1 MIIIKQIYTYKME
14 QNREIRS
21 IARAFTT
28 NGRTVSGYAIRFNE
42 DSAFMGFTERINP
55 SALPA
60 SMLENADI
68 FAYFNHDWSKVL
80 ARTPNSLKLDLRDDG
95 LYYEFEAPNT
105 QDGNDLLE
113 HIKRGEMYGTSFA
126 FSLPEDGSGEVWTKQ
141 EDGTYMR
148 EIIMFDALYEIS
160 PVYTPAY
167 PTTSVSA
174 RCLEHVRKLE
184 EQNMKEDEKD
194 ELEKDKPQNEESK
207 ADESKEQEKQKE
219 QDKPV
224 ESVESESCESKPD
237 ESKSCGDKPDE
248 SKSCGDK
255 PDETKSC
262 GDKPDECKSCDN
274 EPDEPDEPCEGP
286 QCDKDDDYKENISN
300 RNKMKKQFSLLKAIN
315 DIANN
320 NSLDAVSRAVINAG
334 ADEMRSAGQSFSG
347 QIQLPV
353 ESRAAVTVTNEH
365 DDVIEVQFAD
375 LLTPLRAKNV
385 LVAAGAKYMSGLIG
399 DVQVPIMGAGNVTWE
414 GEVASAKEAGYTF
427 TSKKLQP
434 KRLTAYVDISKQFL
448 VQDSIGAEQ
457 AIRADIVAAINSKLE
472 STILGSAQGSTTT
485 PAGIFY
491 GQTPKKITTFKDIC
505 DLEAS
510 IEDANVIGECKY
522 VMSNKA
528 KAALRNMPKSSKST
542 QLVMENGE
550 VDGTPVLNTSNVE
563 AQNIA
568 YGDWNNLAIGQWGSI
583 DLVVDPYTLA
593 KDGQVRIVIN
603 AFFDAVTLRP
613 EAFAFGTTQ
622 NG

>member
-1 MIIIKQIYTYKME
+1 ME

-42 DSAFMGFTERINP
+42 DSAFMGFTERISP

-80 ARTPNSLKLDLRDDG
+80 ARTPNSLKLDLRSDG

-141 EDGTYMR
+141 EDGTYLR
-148 EIIMFDALYEIS
+148 EIVMFDALYEIS

-184 EQNMKEDEKD
+184 EQNMNEDDKLKD
-194 ELEKDKPQNEESK
+194 GKSVDEPKDTSMDEPKDNENK
-207 ADESKEQEKQKE
+207 KE

-224 ESVESESCESKPD
+224 ESVD
-237 ESKSCGDKPDE
+237 SKSCETKPDE

-262 GDKPDECKSCDN
+262 GDKPDETKSCDN
-274 EPDEPDEPCEGP
+274 EPDEPDDPDEPY
-286 QCDKDDDYKENISN
+286 DKDDDYKENISN

-320 NSLDAVSRAVINAG
+320 RSLDAASQAVINAG

-353 ESRAAVTVTNEH
+353 ESRAAVTVTDEH
-365 DDVIEVQFAD
+365 DDVIEVEFAD

-528 KAALRNMPKSSKST
+528 KAALRNMAKSSKST

-622 NG
+622 TA

>member
-1 MIIIKQIYTYKME
+1 ME

-141 EDGTYMR
+141 EDGTYLR

-174 RCLEHVRKLE
+174 RCLEYVRNTE
-184 EQNMKEDEKD
+184 EQNMKENEKD
-194 ELEKDKPQNEESK
+194 EMEAGKT
-207 ADESKEQEKQKE
+207 ADPNESKEQEKQKE

-224 ESVESESCESKPD
+224 ESVESESCGDKPDETKACGDNDPD

-248 SKSCGDK
+248 SKSC
-255 PDETKSC
+255 
-262 GDKPDECKSCDN
+262 DN
-274 EPDEPDEPCEGP
+274 EPDEMDDPDEMDEPD
-286 QCDKDDDYKENISN
+286 DKDDDYKENISN

-320 NSLDAVSRAVINAG
+320 RSLDAVSQAVINAG

-491 GQTPKKITTFKDIC
+491 GQSPKTITTFKDIC

>member
-1 MIIIKQIYTYKME
+1 ME

-42 DSAFMGFTERINP
+42 DSAFMGFTERISP

-141 EDGTYMR
+141 EDGTYLR
-148 EIIMFDALYEIS
+148 EIVMFDALYEIS

-184 EQNMKEDEKD
+184 EQNMNEDDKLKD
-194 ELEKDKPQNEESK
+194 GKSVDEPKDTSMDEPKDNENK
-207 ADESKEQEKQKE
+207 KE

-224 ESVESESCESKPD
+224 ESVDSKSCETKPD
-237 ESKSCGDKPDE
+237 ESKSYDNDQDESKQDE
-248 SKSCGDK
+248 SKSY
-255 PDETKSC
+255 
-262 GDKPDECKSCDN
+262 DN
-274 EPDEPDEPCEGP
+274 EPDDMDDPDEPY
-286 QCDKDDDYKENISN
+286 DKDDDYKENISN

-320 NSLDAVSRAVINAG
+320 RSLDAASQAVINAG

-353 ESRAAVTVTNEH
+353 ESRAAVTVTDEH
-365 DDVIEVQFAD
+365 DDVIEVEFAD

-528 KAALRNMPKSSKST
+528 KAALRNMAKSSKST

-622 NG
+622 TA

>member
-1 MIIIKQIYTYKME
+1 ME

-42 DSAFMGFTERINP
+42 DSAFMGFTERISP

-80 ARTPNSLKLDLRDDG
+80 ARTPNSLKLDLRNDG

-126 FSLPEDGSGEVWTKQ
+126 FSLPEDGSGEIWTKQ

-148 EIIMFDALYEIS
+148 EIIMFGALYEIS

-174 RCLEHVRKLE
+174 RCLEYVRNIE

-194 ELEKDKPQNEESK
+194 ELEKDESKTDESQDSLNQNEESK
-207 ADESKEQEKQKE
+207 ANESEEQEKQKE

-224 ESVESESCESKPD
+224 ESVESKSDDDKDEDEPNDAQHKD
-237 ESKSCGDKPDE
+237 ESKAAQDQPSE
-248 SKSCGDK
+248 
-255 PDETKSC
+255 
-262 GDKPDECKSCDN
+262 
-274 EPDEPDEPCEGP
+274 EPQP
-286 QCDKDDDYKENISN
+286 DKDEDKKENISN

-315 DIANN
+315 DIAHNR
-320 NSLDAVSRAVINAG
+320 SLDAASQAVINAG
-334 ADEMRSAGQSFSG
+334 ADEMRSAGQSFCG

-353 ESRAAVTVTNEH
+353 ESRAAVTVTDEH
-365 DDVIEVQFAD
+365 DDVIEVEFAD

-568 YGDWNNLAIGQWGSI
+568 YGDWNNLAIGQWGAI

>member
-1 MIIIKQIYTYKME
+1 ME

-42 DSAFMGFTERINP
+42 DSAFMGFTERISP

-68 FAYFNHDWSKVL
+68 FAYFNHDWGKVL
-80 ARTPNSLKLDLRDDG
+80 ARTPNSLKLDLRSDG

-141 EDGTYMR
+141 EDGTYLR
-148 EIIMFDALYEIS
+148 EIVMFDALYEIS

-184 EQNMKEDEKD
+184 EQNMNEDDKLKD
-194 ELEKDKPQNEESK
+194 GKPVDEPKDTSM
-207 ADESKEQEKQKE
+207 DEPKDDENKKE

-224 ESVESESCESKPD
+224 ESVDSKSCETDPD
-237 ESKSCGDKPDE
+237 ESKSCGNKPDE
-248 SKSCGDK
+248 S
-255 PDETKSC
+255 
-262 GDKPDECKSCDN
+262 KSCDN
-274 EPDEPDEPCEGP
+274 EPDEPDEPDEP
-286 QCDKDDDYKENISN
+286 YDKDDDYKENISN

-320 NSLDAVSRAVINAG
+320 RSLDAASQAVINAG

-353 ESRAAVTVTNEH
+353 ESRAAVTVTDEH
-365 DDVIEVQFAD
+365 DDVIEVEFAD

-528 KAALRNMPKSSKST
+528 KAALRNMAKSSKST

-568 YGDWNNLAIGQWGSI
+568 YGDWNNLAIGQWGAI

-622 NG
+622 NA

>member
-1 MIIIKQIYTYKME
+1 ME

-42 DSAFMGFTERINP
+42 DSAFMGFTERISP

-68 FAYFNHDWSKVL
+68 FAYFNHDWGKVL
-80 ARTPNSLKLDLRDDG
+80 ARTPNSLKLDLRNDG

-141 EDGTYMR
+141 EDGTYLR
-148 EIIMFDALYEIS
+148 EIVMFDALYEIS

-184 EQNMKEDEKD
+184 EQNMNEDDKLKD
-194 ELEKDKPQNEESK
+194 GKSVDEPKDTSMDEPKDNENK
-207 ADESKEQEKQKE
+207 KE

-224 ESVESESCESKPD
+224 ESVDSKSCETEPD
-237 ESKSCGDKPDE
+237 ESKSCGN
-248 SKSCGDK
+248 K

-262 GDKPDECKSCDN
+262 GDKPDETKSCDN
-274 EPDEPDEPCEGP
+274 EPDEPDDPDEPY
-286 QCDKDDDYKENISN
+286 DKDDDYKENISN

-320 NSLDAVSRAVINAG
+320 RSLDAASQAVINAG

-353 ESRAAVTVTNEH
+353 ESRAAVTVTDEH
-365 DDVIEVQFAD
+365 DDVIEVEFAD

-491 GQTPKKITTFKDIC
+491 GKTPKKITTFKDIC

-528 KAALRNMPKSSKST
+528 KAALRNMAKSSKST

-568 YGDWNNLAIGQWGSI
+568 YGDWNNLAIGQWGAI

-622 NG
+622 NA

>member
-1 MIIIKQIYTYKME
+1 ME

-42 DSAFMGFTERINP
+42 DSAFMGFTERISP

-141 EDGTYMR
+141 EDGTYLR
-148 EIIMFDALYEIS
+148 EIVMFDALYEIS

-174 RCLEHVRKLE
+174 RCLEYVRNTE

-207 ADESKEQEKQKE
+207 ANESEEQEKQKE

-224 ESVESESCESKPD
+224 ESTESKSCESEPD
-237 ESKSCGDKPDE
+237 ESKSCGNEPDE
-248 SKSCGDK
+248 QKSCG
-255 PDETKSC
+255 
-262 GDKPDECKSCDN
+262 N
-274 EPDEPDEPCEGP
+274 EPDEPKDEYKEEP
-286 QCDKDDDYKENISN
+286 QPDKDEDKKENISN

-320 NSLDAVSRAVINAG
+320 RSLDAASQAVINAG

-353 ESRAAVTVTNEH
+353 ESRAAVTVTDEH
-365 DDVIEVQFAD
+365 DDVIEVEFAD

-414 GEVASAKEAGYTF
+414 GEVASAQEAGYTF

-491 GQTPKKITTFKDIC
+491 GKSPKTITTFKDIC

-568 YGDWNNLAIGQWGSI
+568 YGDWNNLAIGQWGAI

>member
-1 MIIIKQIYTYKME
+1 ME

-42 DSAFMGFTERINP
+42 DSAFMGFTERISP

-80 ARTPNSLKLDLRDDG
+80 ARTPNSLKLDLRSDG

-141 EDGTYMR
+141 EDGTYLR
-148 EIIMFDALYEIS
+148 EIVMFDALYEIS

-184 EQNMKEDEKD
+184 EQNMNEDDKLKD
-194 ELEKDKPQNEESK
+194 GKSVDEPKDTSMDEPKDNENK
-207 ADESKEQEKQKE
+207 KE

-224 ESVESESCESKPD
+224 ESVDSKSCETKPD
-237 ESKSCGDKPDE
+237 ESKSYDNDQDESKQDE
-248 SKSCGDK
+248 SKSY
-255 PDETKSC
+255 
-262 GDKPDECKSCDN
+262 DN
-274 EPDEPDEPCEGP
+274 EPDDMDDPDEPY
-286 QCDKDDDYKENISN
+286 DKDDDYKENISN

-320 NSLDAVSRAVINAG
+320 RSLDAASQAVINAG

-353 ESRAAVTVTNEH
+353 ESRAAVTVTDEH
-365 DDVIEVQFAD
+365 DDVIEVEFAD

-528 KAALRNMPKSSKST
+528 KAALRNMPKSTKST

-568 YGDWNNLAIGQWGSI
+568 YGDWNNLAIGQWGAI

-622 NG
+622 NA

>member
-1 MIIIKQIYTYKME
+1 ME

-42 DSAFMGFTERINP
+42 DSAFMGFTERISP

-80 ARTPNSLKLDLRDDG
+80 ARTPNSLKLDLRSDG

-141 EDGTYMR
+141 EDGTYLR
-148 EIIMFDALYEIS
+148 EIVMFDALYEIS

-184 EQNMKEDEKD
+184 EQNMNEDDKLKD
-194 ELEKDKPQNEESK
+194 GKSVDEPKDTSMDEPKDNENK
-207 ADESKEQEKQKE
+207 KE

-224 ESVESESCESKPD
+224 ESVDSKSCETEPD
-237 ESKSCGDKPDE
+237 ESKSCGNEPDE
-248 SKSCGDK
+248 SK

-262 GDKPDECKSCDN
+262 GDKPDETKSCDN
-274 EPDEPDEPCEGP
+274 EPDEPDEPDEP
-286 QCDKDDDYKENISN
+286 YDKVDDYKENISN

-320 NSLDAVSRAVINAG
+320 RSLDAASQAVINAG

-353 ESRAAVTVTNEH
+353 ESRAAVTVTDEH
-365 DDVIEVQFAD
+365 DDVIEVEFAD

-528 KAALRNMPKSSKST
+528 KAALRNMAKSTKST

-568 YGDWNNLAIGQWGSI
+568 YGDWNNLAIGQWGAI

-622 NG
+622 NA

>member
-1 MIIIKQIYTYKME
+1 ME

-42 DSAFMGFTERINP
+42 DSAFMGFTERISP

-80 ARTPNSLKLDLRDDG
+80 ARTPNSLKLDLRNDG

-141 EDGTYMR
+141 EDGTYLR

-174 RCLEHVRKLE
+174 RCLEYVRNTE
-184 EQNMKEDEKD
+184 EQNMKENEKD
-194 ELEKDKPQNEESK
+194 ELEKDKPSEPNESQDNENK
-207 ADESKEQEKQKE
+207 KE

-224 ESVESESCESKPD
+224 ESVNSKSCES
-237 ESKSCGDKPDE
+237 EPDE

-262 GDKPDECKSCDN
+262 GPDKDESKSCDN
-274 EPDEPDEPCEGP
+274 EMDEPDEPDEPCEGP
-286 QCDKDDDYKENISN
+286 QCDKDDDYKEHISN
-300 RNKMKKQFSLLKAIN
+300 RNKMKKQVSLLKAIN

-320 NSLDAVSRAVINAG
+320 RSLDAASQAVINAG

-353 ESRAAVTVTNEH
+353 ESRAAVTVTDEH
-365 DDVIEVQFAD
+365 DDVIEVEFAD

-414 GEVASAKEAGYTF
+414 GEVASAQEAGYTF

-491 GQTPKKITTFKDIC
+491 GQSPKTITTFKDIC

-568 YGDWNNLAIGQWGSI
+568 YGDWNNLAIGQWGAI

>member
-1 MIIIKQIYTYKME
+1 ME

-42 DSAFMGFTERINP
+42 DSAFMGFTERISP

-80 ARTPNSLKLDLRDDG
+80 ARTPNSLKLDLRSDG

-141 EDGTYMR
+141 EDGTYLR
-148 EIIMFDALYEIS
+148 EIVMFDALYEIS

-174 RCLEHVRKLE
+174 RCLEYVRKLE
-184 EQNMKEDEKD
+184 EQNMNEDDKLKD
-194 ELEKDKPQNEESK
+194 GKSVDEPKDTSM
-207 ADESKEQEKQKE
+207 DEPKDDENKKE

-224 ESVESESCESKPD
+224 ESVDSKSCETKPDESKSYDNDQDESKPD
-237 ESKSCGDKPDE
+237 ESKSC
-248 SKSCGDK
+248 
-255 PDETKSC
+255 
-262 GDKPDECKSCDN
+262 DN
-274 EPDEPDEPCEGP
+274 EPDDMDDPDEPY
-286 QCDKDDDYKENISN
+286 DKDDDYKENISN

-320 NSLDAVSRAVINAG
+320 RSLDAASQAVINAG

-353 ESRAAVTVTNEH
+353 ESRAAVTVTDEH
-365 DDVIEVQFAD
+365 DDVIEVEFAD

-528 KAALRNMPKSSKST
+528 KAALRNMAKSTKST

-568 YGDWNNLAIGQWGSI
+568 YGDWNNLAIGQWGAI

-622 NG
+622 NA

>member
-1 MIIIKQIYTYKME
+1 ME
-14 QNREIRS
+14 KNREIRS

-55 SALPA
+55 SALPT

-174 RCLEHVRKLE
+174 RCLEYVRNTE

-194 ELEKDKPQNEESK
+194 EMEAGKT
-207 ADESKEQEKQKE
+207 ADPNESKEQEKQKE

-248 SKSCGDK
+248 
-255 PDETKSC
+255 TKSC
-262 GDKPDECKSCDN
+262 GDKPDESKSCDN
-274 EPDEPDEPCEGP
+274 EMDDTDEMDEPCEGP

-315 DIANN
+315 DIAHNR
-320 NSLDAVSRAVINAG
+320 SLDAASQAVINAG
-334 ADEMRSAGQSFSG
+334 ADEMRSAGQSFCG

-353 ESRAAVTVTNEH
+353 ESRAAVTVTDEH
-365 DDVIEVQFAD
+365 DDVIEVEFAD

>member
-1 MIIIKQIYTYKME
+1 ME

-42 DSAFMGFTERINP
+42 DSAFMGFTERISP

-80 ARTPNSLKLDLRDDG
+80 ARTPNSLKLDLRSDG

-141 EDGTYMR
+141 EDGTYLR
-148 EIIMFDALYEIS
+148 EIVMFDALYEIS

-184 EQNMKEDEKD
+184 EQNMNEDDKLKD
-194 ELEKDKPQNEESK
+194 GKSVDEPKDTSMDEPKDNENK
-207 ADESKEQEKQKE
+207 KE

-224 ESVESESCESKPD
+224 ESVDSKSCETEPD
-237 ESKSCGDKPDE
+237 ESKSCGNEPDE
-248 SKSCGDK
+248 SK

-262 GDKPDECKSCDN
+262 GDKPDETKSCDN
-274 EPDEPDEPCEGP
+274 EPDEPDEPDEP
-286 QCDKDDDYKENISN
+286 YDKDDDYKENISN
-300 RNKMKKQFSLLKAIN
+300 RNKMKKHFSLLKAIN

-320 NSLDAVSRAVINAG
+320 RSLDAASQAVINAG

-353 ESRAAVTVTNEH
+353 ESRAAVTVTDEH
-365 DDVIEVQFAD
+365 DDVVEVEFAD

-528 KAALRNMPKSSKST
+528 KAALRNMAKSTKST

-622 NG
+622 TA

>member
-1 MIIIKQIYTYKME
+1 ME

-42 DSAFMGFTERINP
+42 DSAFMGFTERISP

-141 EDGTYMR
+141 EDGTYLR
-148 EIIMFDALYEIS
+148 EIVMFDALYEIS

-174 RCLEHVRKLE
+174 RCLEYVRNTE

-194 ELEKDKPQNEESK
+194 GKPIDEPKDTSMDEPKDNENK
-207 ADESKEQEKQKE
+207 KE

-224 ESVESESCESKPD
+224 ESVESESCGDKPDESKSCNNEPDESKSCGPKADESKPD
-237 ESKSCGDKPDE
+237 ESKSC
-248 SKSCGDK
+248 
-255 PDETKSC
+255 
-262 GDKPDECKSCDN
+262 DN
-274 EPDEPDEPCEGP
+274 EPDEPCEGP

-320 NSLDAVSRAVINAG
+320 RSLDAVSQAVINAG

-414 GEVASAKEAGYTF
+414 GEVASAQEAGYTF

-491 GQTPKKITTFKDIC
+491 GQSPKVIATFKDIC

-528 KAALRNMPKSSKST
+528 KAALRNMPKSAKST

>member
-1 MIIIKQIYTYKME
+1 MFIIKQIYTYKME

-42 DSAFMGFTERINP
+42 DSAFMGFTERISP

-80 ARTPNSLKLDLRDDG
+80 ARTPNSLKLDLRNDG

-141 EDGTYMR
+141 EDGTYLR

-174 RCLEHVRKLE
+174 RCLEYVRNTE

-194 ELEKDKPQNEESK
+194 GKPVDEPKDKSM
-207 ADESKEQEKQKE
+207 DESKDDEKQKE

-224 ESVESESCESKPD
+224 ESA
-237 ESKSCGDKPDE
+237 ESKSCESDKDE
-248 SKSCGDK
+248 CKSCGDK

-262 GDKPDECKSCDN
+262 GDKPDESKSC
-274 EPDEPDEPCEGP
+274 DEPDEMDEPDDP
-286 QCDKDDDYKENISN
+286 DDKYDKDDDYKENISN

-320 NSLDAVSRAVINAG
+320 RSLDAASQAVINVG

-353 ESRAAVTVTNEH
+353 ESRAAVTVTDEH
-365 DDVIEVQFAD
+365 DDVIEVEFAD

-414 GEVASAKEAGYTF
+414 GEVASAHEAGYTF
-427 TSKKLQP
+427 SSKKLQP

-491 GQTPKKITTFKDIC
+491 GQSPKKITTFKDIC

-603 AFFDAVTLRP
+603 AFFDAITLRP

>member
-1 MIIIKQIYTYKME
+1 ME

-42 DSAFMGFTERINP
+42 DSAFMGFTERISP

-194 ELEKDKPQNEESK
+194 EMEAGKT
-207 ADESKEQEKQKE
+207 ADPNESKEQEKQKE

-248 SKSCGDK
+248 
-255 PDETKSC
+255 TKSC
-262 GDKPDECKSCDN
+262 GDKPDESKSCGNKPDESKSCDN
-274 EPDEPDEPCEGP
+274 EPDEMDDPDEPCEGP

-334 ADEMRSAGQSFSG
+334 ADEMRSAGQSFCG

-353 ESRAAVTVTNEH
+353 ESRAAVTVTDEH

-427 TSKKLQP
+427 SSKKLQP

-472 STILGSAQGSTTT
+472 STILGSGEGSTTT
-485 PAGIFY
+485 PAGIFH

>member
-1 MIIIKQIYTYKME
+1 ME

-42 DSAFMGFTERINP
+42 DSAFMGFTERISP

-80 ARTPNSLKLDLRDDG
+80 ARTPNSLKLDLRNDG

-148 EIIMFDALYEIS
+148 EIIMFETIYEIS

-174 RCLEHVRKLE
+174 RCLEYVRNTE

-194 ELEKDKPQNEESK
+194 GKPVDEPKDTSM
-207 ADESKEQEKQKE
+207 DEPKDDENKKE

-224 ESVESESCESKPD
+224 ESVESKSDDDKD
-237 ESKSCGDKPDE
+237 E
-248 SKSCGDK
+248 
-255 PDETKSC
+255 
-262 GDKPDECKSCDN
+262 
-274 EPDEPDEPCEGP
+274 DEPNDAQPKDEPKADQDQPSEEP
-286 QCDKDDDYKENISN
+286 QPDKDEDKKENISN

-320 NSLDAVSRAVINAG
+320 RSLDAASQAVINAG

-353 ESRAAVTVTNEH
+353 ESRAAVTVTDEH
-365 DDVIEVQFAD
+365 DDVIEVEFAD

-414 GEVASAKEAGYTF
+414 GEVASAQEAGYTF

-491 GQTPKKITTFKDIC
+491 GQSPKKITTFKDIC

-568 YGDWNNLAIGQWGSI
+568 YGDWNNLAIGQWGAI

>member
-1 MIIIKQIYTYKME
+1 ME

-42 DSAFMGFTERINP
+42 DSAFMGFTERISP

-80 ARTPNSLKLDLRDDG
+80 ARTPNSLKLDLRSDG

-141 EDGTYMR
+141 EDGTYLR
-148 EIIMFDALYEIS
+148 EIVMFDALYEIS

-184 EQNMKEDEKD
+184 EQNMNEDDKLKD
-194 ELEKDKPQNEESK
+194 GKSVDEPKDTSMDEPKDNENK
-207 ADESKEQEKQKE
+207 KE

-224 ESVESESCESKPD
+224 ESVDSKSCETKPDESKSYDNDQDESKPD
-237 ESKSCGDKPDE
+237 ESKSY
-248 SKSCGDK
+248 
-255 PDETKSC
+255 
-262 GDKPDECKSCDN
+262 DN
-274 EPDEPDEPCEGP
+274 EPDDMDDPDEPY
-286 QCDKDDDYKENISN
+286 DKDDDYKENISN

-320 NSLDAVSRAVINAG
+320 RSLDAASQAVINAG

-353 ESRAAVTVTNEH
+353 ESRAAVTVTDEH
-365 DDVIEVQFAD
+365 DDVIEVEFAD

-528 KAALRNMPKSSKST
+528 KAALRNMPKSTKST

-568 YGDWNNLAIGQWGSI
+568 YGDWNNLAIGQWGAI

-622 NG
+622 NA

>member
-1 MIIIKQIYTYKME
+1 ME

-174 RCLEHVRKLE
+174 RCLEYVRNTE

-237 ESKSCGDKPDE
+237 E
-248 SKSCGDK
+248 
-255 PDETKSC
+255 TKSC
-262 GDKPDECKSCDN
+262 DY
-274 EPDEPDEPCEGP
+274 EPDEMDEPDDKYDHD
-286 QCDKDDDYKENISN
+286 DKDDDYKENISN

-320 NSLDAVSRAVINAG
+320 RSLDAVSQAVINAG

-353 ESRAAVTVTNEH
+353 ESRAAVTVTDEH

>member
-1 MIIIKQIYTYKME
+1 ME

-141 EDGTYMR
+141 DDGTYMR

-174 RCLEHVRKLE
+174 RCLEYVRNTE

-194 ELEKDKPQNEESK
+194 EMEAGKT
-207 ADESKEQEKQKE
+207 ADPNESKEQEKQKE

-224 ESVESESCESKPD
+224 ESVESE
-237 ESKSCGDKPDE
+237 SCGDKPDE

-262 GDKPDECKSCDN
+262 GDKPDESKSCDN
-274 EPDEPDEPCEGP
+274 EPDEIDEPCEGP
-286 QCDKDDDYKENISN
+286 KCDKDDDYKENISN

-320 NSLDAVSRAVINAG
+320 RSLDAVSQAVINAG

-353 ESRAAVTVTNEH
+353 ESRAAVTVTDEH

-414 GEVASAKEAGYTF
+414 GEVASAQEAGYTF

-491 GQTPKKITTFKDIC
+491 GQSPKTIATFKDIC

>member
-1 MIIIKQIYTYKME
+1 ME

-194 ELEKDKPQNEESK
+194 EMEAGKT
-207 ADESKEQEKQKE
+207 ADPNESKEQEKQKE

-248 SKSCGDK
+248 
-255 PDETKSC
+255 T
-262 GDKPDECKSCDN
+262 KSCDN

-320 NSLDAVSRAVINAG
+320 RSLDAVSQAVINAG

-414 GEVASAKEAGYTF
+414 GEVASAQEAGYTF

-622 NG
+622 NA

>member
-1 MIIIKQIYTYKME
+1 ME

-42 DSAFMGFTERINP
+42 DSAFMGFTERISP

-80 ARTPNSLKLDLRDDG
+80 ARTPNSLKLDLRSDG

-141 EDGTYMR
+141 EDGTYLR
-148 EIIMFDALYEIS
+148 EIVMFDALYEIS

-184 EQNMKEDEKD
+184 EQNM
-194 ELEKDKPQNEESK
+194 NEEDK
-207 ADESKEQEKQKE
+207 LKDGKPVDEPKDTSMDEPKDDENKKE

-224 ESVESESCESKPD
+224 ESVDSKSCETEPDESKSYDNDQDESKPD
-237 ESKSCGDKPDE
+237 ESKSC
-248 SKSCGDK
+248 
-255 PDETKSC
+255 
-262 GDKPDECKSCDN
+262 DN
-274 EPDEPDEPCEGP
+274 EPDDMDDPDEPY
-286 QCDKDDDYKENISN
+286 DKDDDYKENISN

-320 NSLDAVSRAVINAG
+320 RSLDAASQAVINAG

-353 ESRAAVTVTNEH
+353 ESRAAVTVTDEH
-365 DDVIEVQFAD
+365 DDVIEVEFAD

-528 KAALRNMPKSSKST
+528 KAALRNMAKSTKST

-568 YGDWNNLAIGQWGSI
+568 YGDWNNLAIGQWGAI

-622 NG
+622 NA

>member
-1 MIIIKQIYTYKME
+1 ME

-141 EDGTYMR
+141 EDGTYLR

-174 RCLEHVRKLE
+174 RCLEYVRNTE
-184 EQNMKEDEKD
+184 EQNMNEEDKLKDGKPVDEPKDTSMDEPKD
-194 ELEKDKPQNEESK
+194 E
-207 ADESKEQEKQKE
+207 EKQKE

-224 ESVESESCESKPD
+224 ESVESESSESDPD
-237 ESKSCGDKPDE
+237 ESKACGV
-248 SKSCGDK
+248 K
-255 PDETKSC
+255 PDETKSY
-262 GDKPDECKSCDN
+262 DEPDEMD
-274 EPDEPDEPCEGP
+274 EPDEPD
-286 QCDKDDDYKENISN
+286 DKDDDYKENISN

-320 NSLDAVSRAVINAG
+320 RSLDAVSQAVVNAG

-365 DDVIEVQFAD
+365 DDVVEVQFAD

-414 GEVASAKEAGYTF
+414 GEVASAQEAGYTF

-491 GQTPKKITTFKDIC
+491 GQSPKTITTFKDIC

>member
-1 MIIIKQIYTYKME
+1 ME

-141 EDGTYMR
+141 DDGTYMR

-174 RCLEHVRKLE
+174 RCLEYVRNTE

-194 ELEKDKPQNEESK
+194 EMEAGKT
-207 ADESKEQEKQKE
+207 ADPNESKEQEKQKE

-224 ESVESESCESKPD
+224 ESVESESKPD
-237 ESKSCGDKPDE
+237 ESKSCGVKPDE
-248 SKSCGDK
+248 SKSF
-255 PDETKSC
+255 
-262 GDKPDECKSCDN
+262 DN
-274 EPDEPDEPCEGP
+274 DTDEPDEPDEMYEPD
-286 QCDKDDDYKENISN
+286 DKDDDYKENISN

-320 NSLDAVSRAVINAG
+320 RSLDAVSQAVINAG

-353 ESRAAVTVTNEH
+353 ESRAAVTVTDEH

-491 GQTPKKITTFKDIC
+491 GQSPKTIATFKDIC

-603 AFFDAVTLRP
+603 AFFDAITLRP

>member
-1 MIIIKQIYTYKME
+1 ME

-42 DSAFMGFTERINP
+42 DSAFMGFTERISP

-80 ARTPNSLKLDLRDDG
+80 ARTPNSLKLDLRSDG

-141 EDGTYMR
+141 EDGTYLR
-148 EIIMFDALYEIS
+148 EIVMFDALYEIS

-184 EQNMKEDEKD
+184 EQNMNEDDKLKD
-194 ELEKDKPQNEESK
+194 GKSVDEPKDTSMDEPKDNENK
-207 ADESKEQEKQKE
+207 KE

-224 ESVESESCESKPD
+224 ESVDSKSCETKPD
-237 ESKSCGDKPDE
+237 ESKSYDNDQDESKQDE
-248 SKSCGDK
+248 SKSY
-255 PDETKSC
+255 
-262 GDKPDECKSCDN
+262 DN
-274 EPDEPDEPCEGP
+274 EPDDMDDPDEPY
-286 QCDKDDDYKENISN
+286 DKDDDYKENISN

-320 NSLDAVSRAVINAG
+320 RSLDAASQAVINAG

-353 ESRAAVTVTNEH
+353 ESRAAVTVTDEH
-365 DDVIEVQFAD
+365 DDVIEVEFAD

-528 KAALRNMPKSSKST
+528 KAALRNMAKSSKST

-622 NG
+622 NA

>member
-1 MIIIKQIYTYKME
+1 ME

-21 IARAFTT
+21 IARAYTT

-42 DSAFMGFTERINP
+42 DSAFMGFTERISP

-80 ARTPNSLKLDLRDDG
+80 ARTPNSLKLDLRSDG

-141 EDGTYMR
+141 EDGTYLR
-148 EIIMFDALYEIS
+148 EIVMFDALYEIS

-184 EQNMKEDEKD
+184 EQNM
-194 ELEKDKPQNEESK
+194 NEEDK
-207 ADESKEQEKQKE
+207 LKDGKPVDEPKDTSMDEPKDDENKKE

-224 ESVESESCESKPD
+224 ESVDSKSCETEPDESKSYDNDQDESKPD
-237 ESKSCGDKPDE
+237 ESKSC
-248 SKSCGDK
+248 
-255 PDETKSC
+255 
-262 GDKPDECKSCDN
+262 DN
-274 EPDEPDEPCEGP
+274 EPDDMDDPDEPY
-286 QCDKDDDYKENISN
+286 DKDDDYKENISN

-320 NSLDAVSRAVINAG
+320 RSLDAASQAVINAG

-353 ESRAAVTVTNEH
+353 ESRAAVTVTDEH
-365 DDVIEVQFAD
+365 DDVIEVEFAD

-528 KAALRNMPKSSKST
+528 KAALRNMAKSTKST

-568 YGDWNNLAIGQWGSI
+568 YGDWNNLAIGQWGAI

-603 AFFDAVTLRP
+603 AFFDAITLRP

-622 NG
+622 NA

>member
-1 MIIIKQIYTYKME
+1 ME

-60 SMLENADI
+60 SILENADI

-80 ARTPNSLKLDLRDDG
+80 ARTPNSLKLDLRNDG

-141 EDGTYMR
+141 EDGTYLR

-167 PTTSVSA
+167 PTTSVST

-224 ESVESESCESKPD
+224 ESVESESY
-237 ESKSCGDKPDE
+237 
-248 SKSCGDK
+248 
-255 PDETKSC
+255 
-262 GDKPDECKSCDN
+262 DN
-274 EPDEPDEPCEGP
+274 EPDEPDEQDEPCEGP
-286 QCDKDDDYKENISN
+286 QYDKDDDYKENISN

-320 NSLDAVSRAVINAG
+320 RSLDAASQAVINAG

-353 ESRAAVTVTNEH
+353 ESRDAVTVTDEH
-365 DDVIEVQFAD
+365 DDVIEVEFAD

-414 GEVASAKEAGYTF
+414 GEIATAKDAGYTF

-457 AIRADIVAAINSKLE
+457 AIRADIVAAINTKLE
-472 STILGSAQGSTTT
+472 STILGSAAGSITT
-485 PAGIFY
+485 PAGIFG
-491 GQTPKKITTFKDIC
+491 GQTLKKITTFKDIC

-568 YGDWNNLAIGQWGSI
+568 YGDWNNLAIGQWGAI

-603 AFFDAVTLRP
+603 AFFDAIILRP

-622 NG
+622 TA

>member
-1 MIIIKQIYTYKME
+1 ME

-42 DSAFMGFTERINP
+42 DSAFMGFTERISP

-194 ELEKDKPQNEESK
+194 EMEAGKT
-207 ADESKEQEKQKE
+207 ADPNESKEQEKQKE

-248 SKSCGDK
+248 
-255 PDETKSC
+255 TKSC
-262 GDKPDECKSCDN
+262 GN

-320 NSLDAVSRAVINAG
+320 RSLDAVSQAVINAG

-353 ESRAAVTVTNEH
+353 ESRAAVTVTDEH

-414 GEVASAKEAGYTF
+414 GEVASAQEAGYTF

>member
-1 MIIIKQIYTYKME
+1 ME

-174 RCLEHVRKLE
+174 RCLEYVRNTE

-194 ELEKDKPQNEESK
+194 EMEAGKT
-207 ADESKEQEKQKE
+207 ADPNESKEQEKQKE

-248 SKSCGDK
+248 
-255 PDETKSC
+255 TKSC
-262 GDKPDECKSCDN
+262 GDKPDESKSCDN
-274 EPDEPDEPCEGP
+274 EPDEMDEPCEGP

-320 NSLDAVSRAVINAG
+320 RSLDAVSQAVINAG

-353 ESRAAVTVTNEH
+353 ESRAAVTVTDEH

-414 GEVASAKEAGYTF
+414 GEVASAQEAGYTF

-603 AFFDAVTLRP
+603 AFFDAITLRP

>member
-1 MIIIKQIYTYKME
+1 ME

-42 DSAFMGFTERINP
+42 DSAFMGFTERISP

-68 FAYFNHDWSKVL
+68 FAYFNHDWGKVL
-80 ARTPNSLKLDLRDDG
+80 ARTPNSLKLDLRSDG

-141 EDGTYMR
+141 EDGTYLR
-148 EIIMFDALYEIS
+148 EIVMFDALYEIS

-184 EQNMKEDEKD
+184 EQNMNEDDKLKD
-194 ELEKDKPQNEESK
+194 GKSVDEPKDTSMDEPKDNENK
-207 ADESKEQEKQKE
+207 KE

-224 ESVESESCESKPD
+224 ESVDSKSCETKPD
-237 ESKSCGDKPDE
+237 ESKSYDNDQDESKQDE
-248 SKSCGDK
+248 SKSY
-255 PDETKSC
+255 
-262 GDKPDECKSCDN
+262 DN
-274 EPDEPDEPCEGP
+274 EPDDMDDPDEPY
-286 QCDKDDDYKENISN
+286 DKDDDYKENISN

-320 NSLDAVSRAVINAG
+320 RSLDAASQAVINAG

-353 ESRAAVTVTNEH
+353 ESRAAVTVTDEH
-365 DDVIEVQFAD
+365 DDVIEVEFAD

-528 KAALRNMPKSSKST
+528 KAALRNMAKSSKST

-568 YGDWNNLAIGQWGSI
+568 YGDWNNLAIGQWGAI

-622 NG
+622 NA

>member
-1 MIIIKQIYTYKME
+1 ME

-80 ARTPNSLKLDLRDDG
+80 ARTPKSLKLDLRDDG

-174 RCLEHVRKLE
+174 RCLEYVRNTE

-194 ELEKDKPQNEESK
+194 EMEAGKT
-207 ADESKEQEKQKE
+207 ADPNESKEQEKQKE

-224 ESVESESCESKPD
+224 ESVESE
-237 ESKSCGDKPDE
+237 SCGDKPDE

-262 GDKPDECKSCDN
+262 GDKPDETKSCDN
-274 EPDEPDEPCEGP
+274 EPDEMDEPCEGP

-320 NSLDAVSRAVINAG
+320 RSLDAVSQAVINAG

-353 ESRAAVTVTNEH
+353 ESRAAVTVTDEH

>member
-1 MIIIKQIYTYKME
+1 ME

-42 DSAFMGFTERINP
+42 DSAFMGFTERISP

-68 FAYFNHDWSKVL
+68 FAYFNHDWGKVL
-80 ARTPNSLKLDLRDDG
+80 ARTPNSLKLDLRSDG

-141 EDGTYMR
+141 EDGTYLR
-148 EIIMFDALYEIS
+148 EIVMFDALYEIS

-174 RCLEHVRKLE
+174 RCLEYVRKLE
-184 EQNMKEDEKD
+184 EQNMNEDDKLKD
-194 ELEKDKPQNEESK
+194 GKQVDEPKDTSMDEPKDNENK
-207 ADESKEQEKQKE
+207 KE

-224 ESVESESCESKPD
+224 ESVDSKSCETEPD
-237 ESKSCGDKPDE
+237 ESKSCGNEPDE
-248 SKSCGDK
+248 SK

-262 GDKPDECKSCDN
+262 GDKPDETKSCDN
-274 EPDEPDEPCEGP
+274 EPDDMDDPDEPY
-286 QCDKDDDYKENISN
+286 DKDDDYKENISN

-320 NSLDAVSRAVINAG
+320 RSLDAVSQAVINAG

-353 ESRAAVTVTNEH
+353 ESRAAVTITNEH
-365 DDVIEVQFAD
+365 DDVVEVEFAD

-399 DVQVPIMGAGNVTWE
+399 DVQVHIMGAGNVTWE

-434 KRLTAYVDISKQFL
+434 KRLTAYVDISTQFL

-528 KAALRNMPKSSKST
+528 KAALRNMAKSSKST

-622 NG
+622 TA

>member
-1 MIIIKQIYTYKME
+1 ME

-42 DSAFMGFTERINP
+42 DSAFMGFTERISP

-80 ARTPNSLKLDLRDDG
+80 ARTPNSLKLDLRSDG

-141 EDGTYMR
+141 EDGTYLR
-148 EIIMFDALYEIS
+148 EIVMFDALYEIS

-184 EQNMKEDEKD
+184 EQNMNEDDKLKD
-194 ELEKDKPQNEESK
+194 GKSVDEPKDTSMDEPKDNENK
-207 ADESKEQEKQKE
+207 KE

-224 ESVESESCESKPD
+224 ESVDSKSCETKPD
-237 ESKSCGDKPDE
+237 ESKSYDNDQDE
-248 SKSCGDK
+248 SKQYES
-255 PDETKSC
+255 KSY
-262 GDKPDECKSCDN
+262 DN
-274 EPDEPDEPCEGP
+274 EPDDMDDPDEPY
-286 QCDKDDDYKENISN
+286 DKDDDYKENISN

-320 NSLDAVSRAVINAG
+320 RSLDAASQAVINAG

-353 ESRAAVTVTNEH
+353 ESRAAVTVTDEH
-365 DDVIEVQFAD
+365 DDVIEVEFAD

-528 KAALRNMPKSSKST
+528 KAALRNMAKSSKST

-622 NG
+622 TA

>member
-1 MIIIKQIYTYKME
+1 ME

-42 DSAFMGFTERINP
+42 DSAFMGFTERISP

-174 RCLEHVRKLE
+174 RCLEYVRNTE

-207 ADESKEQEKQKE
+207 TDESKEQEKQKE

-237 ESKSCGDKPDE
+237 E
-248 SKSCGDK
+248 
-255 PDETKSC
+255 T
-262 GDKPDECKSCDN
+262 KSCDN
-274 EPDEPDEPCEGP
+274 EPDEMDEPDDKYDHD
-286 QCDKDDDYKENISN
+286 DKDDDYKENISN

-320 NSLDAVSRAVINAG
+320 RSLDAVSQAVINAG

-491 GQTPKKITTFKDIC
+491 GQSPKVIATFKDIC

>member
-1 MIIIKQIYTYKME
+1 ME

-141 EDGTYMR
+141 DDGTYMR

-174 RCLEHVRKLE
+174 RCLEYVRNTE

-248 SKSCGDK
+248 
-255 PDETKSC
+255 T
-262 GDKPDECKSCDN
+262 KSCDN

-320 NSLDAVSRAVINAG
+320 RSLDAVSQAVINAG

-353 ESRAAVTVTNEH
+353 ESRAAVTVTDEH

-491 GQTPKKITTFKDIC
+491 GQSPKTITTFKDIC

-603 AFFDAVTLRP
+603 AFFDAITLRP

>member
-1 MIIIKQIYTYKME
+1 ME

-42 DSAFMGFTERINP
+42 DSAFMGFTERISP

-141 EDGTYMR
+141 EDGTYLR

-174 RCLEHVRKLE
+174 RCLEYVRNTE
-184 EQNMKEDEKD
+184 EQNMNEEDKLKD
-194 ELEKDKPQNEESK
+194 GKPVDEPKDKSM
-207 ADESKEQEKQKE
+207 DEPKDDENKKE

-224 ESVESESCESKPD
+224 ESAESKSCESDKD
-237 ESKSCGDKPDE
+237 ECKSCGDKPDE
-248 SKSCGDK
+248 SKSCGPDK
-255 PDETKSC
+255 DES
-262 GDKPDECKSCDN
+262 KSCDN
-274 EPDEPDEPCEGP
+274 EPDEMDEPDDP
-286 QCDKDDDYKENISN
+286 DDKYDKDDDYKENISN

-320 NSLDAVSRAVINAG
+320 RSLDAASQAVINAG

-353 ESRAAVTVTNEH
+353 ESRAAVTVTDEH
-365 DDVIEVQFAD
+365 DDVIEVEFAD

-414 GEVASAKEAGYTF
+414 GEVASAQEAGYTF

-472 STILGSAQGSTTT
+472 STILGSAAGSTTT

-491 GQTPKKITTFKDIC
+491 GQSPKTITTFKDIC

-568 YGDWNNLAIGQWGSI
+568 YGDWNNLAIGQWGAI

-603 AFFDAVTLRP
+603 AFFDAITLRP

>member
-1 MIIIKQIYTYKME
+1 ME

-174 RCLEHVRKLE
+174 RCLEYVRNTE

-194 ELEKDKPQNEESK
+194 EMEAGKT
-207 ADESKEQEKQKE
+207 ADPNESKEQEKQKE

-224 ESVESESCESKPD
+224 ESVESKPD

-248 SKSCGDK
+248 SKSC
-255 PDETKSC
+255 
-262 GDKPDECKSCDN
+262 DN
-274 EPDEPDEPCEGP
+274 EPDEMDEPCEGP

-320 NSLDAVSRAVINAG
+320 RSLDAVSQAVINAG

-353 ESRAAVTVTNEH
+353 ESRAAVTVTDEH

>member
-1 MIIIKQIYTYKME
+1 ME

-224 ESVESESCESKPD
+224 ESVESESC
-237 ESKSCGDKPDE
+237 GDKPDE
-248 SKSCGDK
+248 CKSCGDK

-262 GDKPDECKSCDN
+262 DN
-274 EPDEPDEPCEGP
+274 EPDEPCEGP

-320 NSLDAVSRAVINAG
+320 RSLDAVSQAVINAG

-353 ESRAAVTVTNEH
+353 ESRAAVTVTDEH

-491 GQTPKKITTFKDIC
+491 GQTPKNIATFKDIC

>member
-1 MIIIKQIYTYKME
+1 ME

-42 DSAFMGFTERINP
+42 DSAFMGFTERISP

-68 FAYFNHDWSKVL
+68 FAYFNHDWGKVL
-80 ARTPNSLKLDLRDDG
+80 ARTPNSLKLDLRSDG

-141 EDGTYMR
+141 EDGTYLR
-148 EIIMFDALYEIS
+148 EIVMFDALYEIS

-174 RCLEHVRKLE
+174 RCLEYVRKLE
-184 EQNMKEDEKD
+184 EQNMNEDDKLKD
-194 ELEKDKPQNEESK
+194 GKQVDEPKDTSMDEPKDNENK
-207 ADESKEQEKQKE
+207 KE

-224 ESVESESCESKPD
+224 ESVDSKSCETEPD
-237 ESKSCGDKPDE
+237 ESKSCGNEPDE
-248 SKSCGDK
+248 SK

-262 GDKPDECKSCDN
+262 GDKPDETKSCDN
-274 EPDEPDEPCEGP
+274 EPDDMDDPDEPY
-286 QCDKDDDYKENISN
+286 DKDDDYKENISN

-320 NSLDAVSRAVINAG
+320 RSLDAVSQAVINAG

-353 ESRAAVTVTNEH
+353 ESRAAVTITNEH
-365 DDVIEVQFAD
+365 DDVVEVEFAD

-434 KRLTAYVDISKQFL
+434 KRLTAYVDISTQFL

-528 KAALRNMPKSSKST
+528 KAALRNMAKSSKST

-622 NG
+622 TA

>member
-1 MIIIKQIYTYKME
+1 ME

-42 DSAFMGFTERINP
+42 DSAFMGFTERISP

-80 ARTPNSLKLDLRDDG
+80 ARTPNSLKLDLRSDG

-141 EDGTYMR
+141 EDGTYLR
-148 EIIMFDALYEIS
+148 EIVLFDALYEIS

-174 RCLEHVRKLE
+174 RCLEYVRKLE
-184 EQNMKEDEKD
+184 EQNMNEDDKLKD
-194 ELEKDKPQNEESK
+194 GKQVDEPKDTSMDEPKDNENK
-207 ADESKEQEKQKE
+207 KE

-224 ESVESESCESKPD
+224 ESVDSKSCETEPD
-237 ESKSCGDKPDE
+237 ESKSCGNEPDESKPDE

-262 GDKPDECKSCDN
+262 DN
-274 EPDEPDEPCEGP
+274 EPDDMDDPDEPY
-286 QCDKDDDYKENISN
+286 DKDDDYKENISN

-320 NSLDAVSRAVINAG
+320 RSLDAVSQAVINAG

-353 ESRAAVTVTNEH
+353 ESRAAVTVTDEH
-365 DDVIEVQFAD
+365 DDVIEVEFAD

-434 KRLTAYVDISKQFL
+434 KRLTAYVDISTQFL
-448 VQDSIGAEQ
+448 VQDSIRAEQ

-491 GQTPKKITTFKDIC
+491 GKTPKKITTFKDIC

-528 KAALRNMPKSSKST
+528 KAALRNMAKSNKST

-583 DLVVDPYTLA
+583 DLIVDPYTLA

-622 NG
+622 TA